1 MDAMAD
7 DGWLGRSRDE
17 SSESKKPAR
26 RSGCMVAWHGHG
38 QRTMAS
44 RDLTTTF
51 QERRAAANM
60 RRRKAGNGGMKP
72 FGTCHSFGN
81 RLACLTS
88 RPNQCRNVQ
97 MAINIGRA
105 PPEIR
110 TASERPGE
118 VMRIDN
124 SYPWDLVGAERF
136 WFFSSLLVCNPNFSM
151 QHIIHYM
158 YADVPGL
165 LSYYIYRP
173 PHFIPTFTLV
183 DLHNDLQAY
192 PREAEMTCI

>member
-1 MDAMAD
+1 MH
-7 DGWLGRSRDE
+7 GL
-17 SSESKKPAR
+17 
-26 RSGCMVAWHGHG
+26 HGH

-81 RLACLTS
+81 RLACLLKQTQ
-88 RPNQCRNVQ
+88 PIPEC
-97 MAINIGRA
+97 AIGRA

-124 SYPWDLVGAERF
+124 SYPWDLVGAERC
-136 WFFSSLLVCNPNFSM
+136 WSFSSLLVCNPISM

>member
-1 MDAMAD
+1 MERY

-17 SSESKKPAR
+17 SSESNKPAPR
-26 RSGCMVAWHGHG
+26 GHG

-81 RLACLTS
+81 RLAC

-97 MAINIGRA
+97 MAINWT
-105 PPEIR
+105 R
-110 TASERPGE
+110 TAG
-118 VMRIDN
+118 DT
-124 SYPWDLVGAERF
+124 
-136 WFFSSLLVCNPNFSM
+136 
-151 QHIIHYM
+151 
-158 YADVPGL
+158 
-165 LSYYIYRP
+165 YRLR
-173 PHFIPTFTLV
+173 TTGRS
-183 DLHNDLQAY
+183 DAN
-192 PREAEMTCI
+192 